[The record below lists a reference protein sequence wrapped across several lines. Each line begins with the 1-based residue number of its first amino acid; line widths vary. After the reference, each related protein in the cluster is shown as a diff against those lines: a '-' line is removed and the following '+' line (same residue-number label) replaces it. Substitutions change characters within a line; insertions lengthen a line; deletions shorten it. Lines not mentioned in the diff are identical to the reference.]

1 MGVDFEDYFPD
12 GSYYS
17 QYYMASQT
25 EYRVLDADALL
36 IFRGVDFSDAAQ
48 QSAVLALVAA
58 VEAEEH
64 TLVHYASFLRDYRVY
79 AAQHGFA
86 ASGPSFYDG
95 LQTFL
100 SVTQPLCIA
109 VGEKGDVPC
118 ASTPGEA
125 QRLVIPATYS
135 ADLAWRGGV
144 IDAARLQCKLAAPE
158 SIWVVTLTLART
170 RTRTQTRTRQDRR
183 PRVGPRPHRCDARA
197 PGSGPAISGRS
208 RRSGV
213 VLLLPPR

>member
-1 MGVDFEDYFPD
+1 MGVDFKDYFPD

-17 QYYMASQT
+17 QYFMASQT

-109 VGEKGDVPC
+109 AGEKGDVPC
-118 ASTPGEA
+118 AGTPGEA
-125 QRLVIPATYS
+125 QRHVIPATYS
-135 ADLAWRGGV
+135 ADLAWRGVAWQGGV
-144 IDAARLQCKLAAPE
+144 IDAVRLQGKFAAPE
-158 SIWVVTLTLART
+158 SI
-170 RTRTQTRTRQDRR
+170 
-183 PRVGPRPHRCDARA
+183 RA
-197 PGSGPAISGRS
+197 ATPNSTPN
-208 RRSGV
+208 
-213 VLLLPPR
+213 PEPEPEPEPEP

>member
-36 IFRGVDFSDAAQ
+36 IFRGVDFSDAVQ

-58 VEAEEH
+58 VEAEKH
-64 TLVHYASFLRDYRVY
+64 TLVPYASFLRDYRVY
-79 AAQHGFA
+79 AAQHGLA
-86 ASGPSFYDG
+86 ASGPGFYEG

-109 VGEKGDVPC
+109 AGEKGDVPC
-118 ASTPGEA
+118 AGTPGEA

-135 ADLAWRGGV
+135 ADLAWRGVAWQGGV
-144 IDAARLQCKLAAPE
+144 IDAVRLQGKFAAPE
-158 SIWVVTLTLART
+158 SI
-170 RTRTQTRTRQDRR
+170 
-183 PRVGPRPHRCDARA
+183 RA
-197 PGSGPAISGRS
+197 ATPNSTPN
-208 RRSGV
+208 
-213 VLLLPPR
+213 PEPEPEPEPEP